1 MKRKTS
7 LLCALL
13 LVVISIGAFVFAFP
27 ASNPTVPGSAQTAK
41 PTDTAQSEE
50 QTDQQTPDT
59 SEEQTDTASS
69 DAAPLGSHPMD
80 GVLQN
85 MTLEQKVAQM
95 FWVRCPDTGAVEL
108 VQQYSPAGYV
118 LFARDFE
125 DKTRDEVA
133 QTVQSY
139 QDAAALPLLI
149 GTDEEGGTVV
159 RASRFKTL
167 RSWPFESPQEVYAA
181 GGMEGVESDTVEKD
195 QFLRALG
202 INVNLAPVADVCTD
216 SSDFM
221 YARAFGK
228 NAADT
233 SDYVGVVVRTMK
245 QDGMGSVLK
254 HFPGYGPNGD
264 THTALVTD
272 TRPASTFRESDFL
285 PFQSGIRQGADAI
298 LVSHNVV
305 EAFDANNPASL
316 SPTMHQILRD
326 ELGFDGVIVTDDL
339 SMEAITQI
347 ADSGQ
352 AAVKAVQA
360 GNDLLLSTDFVT
372 QYQAVLDAVNEGTID
387 EGTINDAVRRVLQW
401 KSDLGLLEESQE

>member
-7 LLCALL
+7 LLCALFL
-13 LVVISIGAFVFAFP
+13 AVISIGAFVFVFP
-27 ASNPTVPGSAQTAK
+27 AGQSTMPGAQTGQN
-41 PTDTAQSEE
+41 TAQTQPAEQSEPSE
-50 QTDQQTPDT
+50 QT
-59 SEEQTDTASS
+59 SERPAESVTDP
-69 DAAPLGSHPMD
+69 APLGTHPMD
-80 GVLQN
+80 GIILD
-85 MTLEQKVAQM
+85 MTREEKVAQM
-95 FWVRCPDTGAVEL
+95 FWVRCPDTGAIEL
-108 VQQYSPAGYV
+108 IDRYNPAGYV

-125 DKTRDEVA
+125 DKTRDAVA
-133 QTVQSY
+133 QTVRSY
-139 QDAAALPLLI
+139 QDAADIPLLI

-167 RSWPFESPQEVYAA
+167 RSWPFESPQAVYAA
-181 GGMEGVESDTVEKD
+181 DGMAGIESDTAEKD
-195 QFLRALG
+195 RFLLEMG

-216 SSDFM
+216 PDDFM

-272 TRPASTFRESDFL
+272 TRPASVFRESDFL
-285 PFQSGIRQGADAI
+285 PFQSGIRQGAGAV
-298 LVSHNVV
+298 LVSHNIV

-339 SMEAITQI
+339 SMEAITQT
-347 ADSGQ
+347 AGSGE

-360 GNDLLLSTDFVT
+360 GNDLLLSTDFMT
-372 QYQAVLDAVNEGTID
+372 QYQAVLDAVNDGTID
-387 EGTINDAVRRVLQW
+387 EGTINNAVRRVLQW
-401 KSDLGLLEESQE
+401 KSDLGLLEERT

>member
-13 LVVISIGAFVFAFP
+13 LAIVSIGAFVFVFP
-27 ASNPTVPGSAQTAK
+27 AGQSTMPEKQPAQDTEQTQPTE
-41 PTDTAQSEE
+41 QSESTE
-50 QTDQQTPDT
+50 QETEPTTESADDT
-59 SEEQTDTASS
+59 
-69 DAAPLGSHPMD
+69 APLGTHPMD
-80 GVLQN
+80 GIIEK

-108 VQQYSPAGYV
+108 IEQYSPAGYV

-125 DKTRDEVA
+125 DKTRDAVA

-139 QDAAALPLLI
+139 QDAADIPLLI

-167 RSWPFESPQEVYAA
+167 RSWPFESPQEVYAQ
-181 GGMEGVESDTVEKD
+181 GGMEGIEADTAEKD
-195 QFLRALG
+195 RFLLEMG
-202 INVNLAPVADVCTD
+202 INVNLAPVADVSTNAN
-216 SSDFM
+216 DFM
-221 YARAFGK
+221 YARTFGK

-254 HFPGYGPNGD
+254 HFPGYGSNGD

-272 TRPASTFRESDFL
+272 TRPASTFRKSDFL
-285 PFQSGIRQGADAI
+285 PFQAGIRQGADAV
-298 LVSHNVV
+298 LVSHNII
-305 EAFDANNPASL
+305 EAFDANHPASL
-316 SPTMHQILRD
+316 SPTMHQILRE

-339 SMEAITQI
+339 SMEAITQT
-347 ADSGQ
+347 AGSGE
-352 AAVKAVQA
+352 AAVQAVQA
-360 GNDLLLSTDFVT
+360 GNDLLLSSDFVT
-372 QYQAVLDAVNEGTID
+372 QYQAVLDAVNAGTID
-387 EGTINDAVRRVLQW
+387 EDTINSAVRRVLQW
-401 KSDLGLLEESQE
+401 KSDLGLLEDAT